1 MQVRTVCDGKIQR
14 RDETVAAADVER
26 DVEAAVGDRVFYIA
40 GGDRRVATVVGNNAD
55 GTHDLVLCGDEN
67 AAHEAN
73 HALGWASGE
82 ELPSVAGAAIELDN
96 SFSTKARFPLSVHP
110 HLTPALALAGCLRG
124 AREAVPRGA
133 PEQPRGGPCCRHDG
147 SRGVR
152 ASEGCDIP
160 VRVRGRGLG

>member
-1 MQVRTVCDGKIQR
+1 MRFASCRRCLLRDGRSCIVLEAQGADLIVQVRTMSDGKIQR

-82 ELPSVAGAAIELDN
+82 ELHGVAGAAIELDT
-96 SFSTKARFPLSVHP
+96 SFSTKDTSFSATLLRRAPPTHP
-110 HLTPALALAGCLRG
+110 SAHSGRMP
-124 AREAVPRGA
+124 PR
-133 PEQPRGGPCCRHDG
+133 
-147 SRGVR
+147 S
-152 ASEGCDIP
+152 S
-160 VRVRGRGLG
+160 

>member
-1 MQVRTVCDGKIQR
+1 MRFASCRRCLLRDGRSCIVLEEQGADLIVQVRTMSDGKIQR

-82 ELPSVAGAAIELDN
+82 ELHGVAGVELDA
-96 SFSTKARFPLSVHP
+96 SFTTKESSLSATLLRTPTHP
-110 HLTPALALAGCLRG
+110 G
-124 AREAVPRGA
+124 ARSGRMPPR
-133 PEQPRGGPCCRHDG
+133 
-147 SRGVR
+147 S
-152 ASEGCDIP
+152 S
-160 VRVRGRGLG
+160 